1 MRHKMEQLKLH
12 LMKEGRLCGHFQDH
26 KHYFQKCNQTD
37 SAAHSTI
44 CALPET
50 ALPVHAEASFFT
62 MILFFHQ
69 ANLIIDGQVITCM
82 PYSIV
87 IMKEGST
94 YQIES
99 AEPQHTVFVIDCS
112 NAFFDSFLLTQIADC
127 PIFYD
132 MLTLDQ
138 ADNEYLM
145 FDIVQDEMILK
156 SVELL
161 LSEWICHQEDT
172 HGAKNCKLL
181 LVVLLSQL
189 DRHHI
194 EYLVVTDSSMLKDN
208 ERGKILKYIS
218 DNLADATLASTAQH
232 FNFHPAYFSV
242 LFKKLFY
249 VSFSEKCLTL
259 KLDHAK
265 RLLLTTDLST
275 EQIKECAGFRDK
287 SYFFKTFKAHMQM
300 TPNQYRKKYQK
311 LYQ

>member
-1 MRHKMEQLKLH
+1 MREQLEQLKSH
-12 LMKEGRLCGHFQDH
+12 LLKLEQLEDHFQEH
-26 KHYFQKCNQTD
+26 NQYFVKCNRTD

-44 CALPET
+44 CTLPET
-50 ALPVHAEASFFT
+50 VLPVHAEASFFT
-62 MILFFHQ
+62 LILFFQQ
-69 ANLIIDGQVITCM
+69 AKLMIDDQVITCM
-82 PYSIV
+82 PYSLV
-87 IMKEGST
+87 ALKEGSK
-94 YQIES
+94 YKIEPEKANS
-99 AEPQHTVFVIDCS
+99 TVFIIDCS
-112 NAFFDSFLLTQIADC
+112 RVFFDSFLLTQIADC

-138 ADNEYLM
+138 ATNEYLL
-145 FDIVQDEMILK
+145 FDIMRDETIIQTVK
-156 SVELL
+156 LL
-161 LSEWICHQEDT
+161 LNEWIFHQEDT

-287 SYFFKTFKAHMQM
+287 SYFFKCFKAHVHM
-300 TPNQYRKKYQK
+300 TPNQYRKAHQK
-311 LYQ
+311 LYR

>member
-1 MRHKMEQLKLH
+1 MRQKLGQLKH
-12 LMKEGRLCGHFQDH
+12 YIMEKGRLSYHFQNH
-26 KHYFQKCNQTD
+26 EQYYQKCNLTD
-37 SAAHSTI
+37 SDAHSYI

-50 ALPVHAEASFFT
+50 TLPVHAESSFFT
-62 MILFFHQ
+62 LILFFHQ
-69 ANLIIDGQVITCM
+69 AKLIIDDQVITCM

-87 IMKEGST
+87 AIKEGSN
-94 YQIES
+94 YQIEL
-99 AEPQHTVFVIDCS
+99 AEPEHTVFIIDCS
-112 NAFFDSFLLTQIADC
+112 HAFFDSFLLTQIADC

-138 ADNEYLM
+138 ADNEYLL
-145 FDIVQDEMILK
+145 FDIVQDESILNT
-156 SVELL
+156 VEVL

-172 HGAKNCKLL
+172 HAAKNCKLL

-194 EYLVVTDSSMLKDN
+194 EYLVVTESSMLKDN

-218 DNLADATLASTAQH
+218 DNLADATLVSTAQH

-249 VSFSEKCLTL
+249 VSFSEKCLAL

-275 EQIKECAGFRDK
+275 EQIKDCAGFRDK
-287 SYFFKTFKAHMQM
+287 SYFFKCFKAHIHM
-300 TPNQYRKKYQK
+300 TPNQYRKAYQR
-311 LYQ
+311 LYR